1 MIRIQ
6 ELIKHFVLGIVSLL
20 LLHGTMD
27 QYGKHRDFLKKIRN
41 VQSQY
46 NPDSFEAKL
55 DEDFIMTIATTET
68 GNFNFEGADTNRRA
82 NNFFGIQAQGN
93 ENFILSQDPNKKAK
107 VRVFDNPE
115 DSIKGFLEL
124 MKTGSNFKELR
135 ESIARGDD
143 TINYFDYLDKY
154 AENKNYSELLKDVY
168 ITRVLDFMN
177 PRDDTGKLILP
188 TRKPM
193 RSQMNNLK

>member
-1 MIRIQ
+1 MIQIQ
-6 ELIKHFVLGIVSLL
+6 ELIKHLGLGIVSIL
-20 LLHGTMD
+20 LLHATMD

-46 NPDSFEAKL
+46 NPNSFEANL

-68 GNFNFEGADTNRRA
+68 GNFDFKDADTNRRA

-93 ENFILSQDPNKKAK
+93 QNFILSQDPDKKAK
-107 VRVFDNPE
+107 VRVFDNAE

-124 MKTGSNFKELR
+124 MKTGSNFEELR
-135 ESIARGDD
+135 QSVARGDD
-143 TINYFDYLDKY
+143 VINYFDHLDKY

-177 PRDDTGKLILP
+177 PKDDTGKLIFP
-188 TRKPM
+188 SEKPIK
-193 RSQMNNLK
+193 SQMNNLK

>member
-1 MIRIQ
+1 MIQIQ

-55 DEDFIMTIATTET
+55 DEDFIMTVATAET
-68 GNFNFEGADTNRRA
+68 GNFNFEGADTPKRA

-107 VRVFDNPE
+107 VRVFDSPE

-124 MKTGSNFKELR
+124 MKTGSNFQQLR

-154 AENKNYSELLKDVY
+154 AEKKDYTEFLKDVY

-193 RSQMNNLK
+193 KSQMNNLK

>member
-1 MIRIQ
+1 MIQIQ
-6 ELIKHFVLGIVSLL
+6 ELIKHLGLGIVSIL
-20 LLHGTMD
+20 LLHATMD

-46 NPDSFEAKL
+46 DPNSFEANL

-68 GNFNFEGADTNRRA
+68 GNFDFKDADTNRRA

-93 ENFILSQDPNKKAK
+93 QNFILSQDPDKKAK
-107 VRVFDNPE
+107 VRVFDNAE

-124 MKTGSNFKELR
+124 MKTGSNFEELR
-135 ESIARGDD
+135 QSIARGDD
-143 TINYFDYLDKY
+143 VINYFDHLDKY

-177 PRDDTGKLILP
+177 PKDDTGKLILP
-188 TRKPM
+188 SKKPM
-193 RSQMNNLK
+193 KSQMNNLK

>member
-1 MIRIQ
+1 MIQIQ
-6 ELIKHFVLGIVSLL
+6 ELIKHLGLGIVSILF
-20 LLHGTMD
+20 LHATMD

-46 NPDSFEAKL
+46 NPNSFEANL

-68 GNFNFEGADTNRRA
+68 GNFDFKDADTNRRA

-93 ENFILSQDPNKKAK
+93 QNFILSQDPDKKAK
-107 VRVFDNPE
+107 VRVFDNAE

-124 MKTGSNFKELR
+124 MKTGSNFEELR
-135 ESIARGDD
+135 QSVARGDD
-143 TINYFDYLDKY
+143 VINYFDHLDKY

-177 PRDDTGKLILP
+177 PKDDTGKLILP
-188 TRKPM
+188 SKKPM
-193 RSQMNNLK
+193 KSQMNNLK

>member
-1 MIRIQ
+1 MIQIQ

-27 QYGKHRDFLKKIRN
+27 EYGKHRDFLKKIKE
-41 VQSQY
+41 VKSQY
-46 NPDSFEAKL
+46 RPDSFEANVP
-55 DEDFIMTIATTET
+55 DDFILTIATAET
-68 GNFNFEGADTNRRA
+68 GNFNFEGADTPKRA

-107 VRVFDNPE
+107 VRVFDSPE

-124 MKTGSNFKELR
+124 MKTGSNFEELR
-135 ESIARGDD
+135 QSVARGDD
-143 TINYFDYLDKY
+143 VINYFDHLDKY

-177 PRDDTGKLILP
+177 PKDDTGKLILP

-193 RSQMNNLK
+193 KSQMNNLK

>member
-1 MIRIQ
+1 MIQIQ
-6 ELIKHFVLGIVSLL
+6 ELIKHLGLGIVSIL
-20 LLHGTMD
+20 LLHATMD

-46 NPDSFEAKL
+46 NPNSFEANL

-68 GNFNFEGADTNRRA
+68 GNFDFKDADTNRRA

-93 ENFILSQDPNKKAK
+93 QNFILSQDPDKKAK
-107 VRVFDNPE
+107 VRVFDNAE

-124 MKTGSNFKELR
+124 MKTGSNFEELR
-135 ESIARGDD
+135 QSVARGDD
-143 TINYFDYLDKY
+143 VINYFDHLDKY

-177 PRDDTGKLILP
+177 PIDDTGNLILP
-188 TRKPM
+188 SKKPM
-193 RSQMNNLK
+193 KSQMNNLK

>member
-1 MIRIQ
+1 MIQIQ
-6 ELIKHFVLGIVSLL
+6 ELIKHLGLGIVSIL
-20 LLHGTMD
+20 LLHATMD

-46 NPDSFEAKL
+46 NPNSFEANL

-68 GNFNFEGADTNRRA
+68 GNFDFKDADTNRRA

-93 ENFILSQDPNKKAK
+93 QNFILSQDPDKKAK
-107 VRVFDNPE
+107 VRVFDNAE

-124 MKTGSNFKELR
+124 MKTGSNFEELR
-135 ESIARGDD
+135 QSVARGDD
-143 TINYFDYLDKY
+143 VINYFDHLDKY

-177 PRDDTGKLILP
+177 PKDDTGKLIFP
-188 TRKPM
+188 SKKPM
-193 RSQMNNLK
+193 KSQMNNLK

>member
-1 MIRIQ
+1 
-6 ELIKHFVLGIVSLL
+6 VLGIVSLL

-124 MKTGSNFKELR
+124 IKTGSNFQELR
-135 ESIARGDD
+135 QSIARGDD

-193 RSQMNNLK
+193 KSQMNNLK

>member
-1 MIRIQ
+1 MIQIQ
-6 ELIKHFVLGIVSLL
+6 ELIKHLGLGIVSIL
-20 LLHGTMD
+20 LLHATMD

-46 NPDSFEAKL
+46 NPNSFEANL

-68 GNFNFEGADTNRRA
+68 GNFDFKDADTNRRA

-93 ENFILSQDPNKKAK
+93 QNFILSQDPDKKAK
-107 VRVFDNPE
+107 VRVFDNAE

-124 MKTGSNFKELR
+124 MKTGSNFEELR
-135 ESIARGDD
+135 QSVARGDD
-143 TINYFDYLDKY
+143 VINYFDHLDKY

-177 PRDDTGKLILP
+177 PKDDTGKLILP
-188 TRKPM
+188 SKKPM
-193 RSQMNNLK
+193 KSQMNNLK

>member
-1 MIRIQ
+1 
-6 ELIKHFVLGIVSLL
+6 
-20 LLHGTMD
+20 MD

-46 NPDSFEAKL
+46 NPNSFEANL

-68 GNFNFEGADTNRRA
+68 GNFDFKDADTNRRA

-93 ENFILSQDPNKKAK
+93 QNFILSQDPDKKAK
-107 VRVFDNPE
+107 VRVFDNAE

-124 MKTGSNFKELR
+124 MKTGSNFEELR
-135 ESIARGDD
+135 QSVARGDD
-143 TINYFDYLDKY
+143 VINYFDHLDKY

-177 PRDDTGKLILP
+177 PKDDTGKLILP

-193 RSQMNNLK
+193 KSQMNNLK

>member
-1 MIRIQ
+1 MIQIQ
-6 ELIKHFVLGIVSLL
+6 ELIKHLGLGIVSIL
-20 LLHGTMD
+20 LLHATMD

-46 NPDSFEAKL
+46 NPNSFEANL
-55 DEDFIMTIATTET
+55 DEDFIMTVATTET
-68 GNFNFEGADTNRRA
+68 GNFDFKDADTNRRA

-93 ENFILSQDPNKKAK
+93 QNFILSQDPDKKAK
-107 VRVFDNPE
+107 VRVFDNAE

-124 MKTGSNFKELR
+124 MKTGSNFEELR
-135 ESIARGDD
+135 QSVARGDD
-143 TINYFDYLDKY
+143 VINYFDHLDKY

-177 PRDDTGKLILP
+177 PKDDTGKLILP
-188 TRKPM
+188 SKKPM
-193 RSQMNNLK
+193 KSQMNNLK

>member
-1 MIRIQ
+1 MIQIQ
-6 ELIKHFVLGIVSLL
+6 ELIKHLGLGIVSIL
-20 LLHGTMD
+20 LLHATMD

-46 NPDSFEAKL
+46 DPNSFEANL

-68 GNFNFEGADTNRRA
+68 GNFDFKDADTNRRA

-93 ENFILSQDPNKKAK
+93 QNFILSQDPDNKAK
-107 VRVFDNPE
+107 VRVFDNAE

-124 MKTGSNFKELR
+124 MKTGSNFEELR
-135 ESIARGDD
+135 QSIARGDD
-143 TINYFDYLDKY
+143 VINYFDHLDKY

-177 PRDDTGKLILP
+177 PKDDTGKLILP
-188 TRKPM
+188 SKKPM
-193 RSQMNNLK
+193 KSQMNNLK

>member
-27 QYGKHRDFLKKIRN
+27 EYGKHRDFLKKIRN

-46 NPDSFEAKL
+46 NPDSFEANL

-68 GNFNFEGADTNRRA
+68 GNFNFEGGDTNKRA

-107 VRVFDNPE
+107 VRVFDSPE

-124 MKTGSNFKELR
+124 IKTGSNFQGLR
-135 ESIARGDD
+135 ESILKGDD

-177 PRDDTGKLILP
+177 PKDDTGKLILP
-188 TRKPM
+188 TKKPM
-193 RSQMNNLK
+193 KSQMNNLK

>member
-1 MIRIQ
+1 MIQIQ
-6 ELIKHFVLGIVSLL
+6 ELIKHLGLGIVSIL
-20 LLHGTMD
+20 LLHATMD

-46 NPDSFEAKL
+46 NPNSFEANL

-68 GNFNFEGADTNRRA
+68 GNFDFKDADTNRRA

-93 ENFILSQDPNKKAK
+93 QNFILSQDPDKKAK
-107 VRVFDNPE
+107 VRVFDNAE

-124 MKTGSNFKELR
+124 MKTGSNFEELR
-135 ESIARGDD
+135 QSVARGDD
-143 TINYFDYLDKY
+143 VINYFDHLDKY

-177 PRDDTGKLILP
+177 PKDDTGKLILP
-188 TRKPM
+188 SKKPIK
-193 RSQMNNLK
+193 SQMNNLK

>member
-1 MIRIQ
+1 MIQIQ
-6 ELIKHFVLGIVSLL
+6 ELIKHLGLGIVSIL
-20 LLHGTMD
+20 LLHATMD

-46 NPDSFEAKL
+46 NPNSFEANL
-55 DEDFIMTIATTET
+55 DEDFIMTVATTET
-68 GNFNFEGADTNRRA
+68 GNFDFKDADTNRRA

-93 ENFILSQDPNKKAK
+93 QNFILSQDPDKKAK
-107 VRVFDNPE
+107 VRVFDNAE

-124 MKTGSNFKELR
+124 MKTGSNFEELR
-135 ESIARGDD
+135 QSIARGDD
-143 TINYFDYLDKY
+143 VINYFDHLDKY

-177 PRDDTGKLILP
+177 PKDDTGKLILP
-188 TRKPM
+188 TKKPM
-193 RSQMNNLK
+193 KSQMNTLK

>member
-1 MIRIQ
+1 MIQIQ
-6 ELIKHFVLGIVSLL
+6 ELIKHLGLGIVSIL
-20 LLHGTMD
+20 LLHATMD

-46 NPDSFEAKL
+46 NPNSFEANL
-55 DEDFIMTIATTET
+55 DEDFIMTVATTET
-68 GNFNFEGADTNRRA
+68 GNFDFKDADTNRRA

-93 ENFILSQDPNKKAK
+93 QNFILSQDPDKKAK
-107 VRVFDNPE
+107 VRVFDNAE

-124 MKTGSNFKELR
+124 MKTGSNFEELR
-135 ESIARGDD
+135 QSIARGDD
-143 TINYFDYLDKY
+143 VINYFDHLDKY

-177 PRDDTGKLILP
+177 PKDDTGKLILP
-188 TRKPM
+188 SKKPM
-193 RSQMNNLK
+193 KSQMNNLK

>member
-1 MIRIQ
+1 MIQIQ
-6 ELIKHFVLGIVSLL
+6 ELIKHLGLGIVSIL
-20 LLHGTMD
+20 LLHATMD

-46 NPDSFEAKL
+46 NPNSFEANL

-68 GNFNFEGADTNRRA
+68 GNFDFKDADTNRRA

-93 ENFILSQDPNKKAK
+93 QNFILSQDPDKKAK
-107 VRVFDNPE
+107 VRVFDNAE

-124 MKTGSNFKELR
+124 MKTGSNFEELR
-135 ESIARGDD
+135 QSVARGDD
-143 TINYFDYLDKY
+143 VINYFDHLDKY

-177 PRDDTGKLILP
+177 PRDDTGKLILH
-188 TRKPM
+188 TKKPM

>member
-1 MIRIQ
+1 MIQIQ
-6 ELIKHFVLGIVSLL
+6 ELIKHLGLGIVSIL
-20 LLHGTMD
+20 LLHATMD

-46 NPDSFEAKL
+46 NPNSFEANL

-68 GNFNFEGADTNRRA
+68 GNFDFKDADTNRRA

-93 ENFILSQDPNKKAK
+93 QNFILSQDPDKKAK
-107 VRVFDNPE
+107 VRVFDNAE

-124 MKTGSNFKELR
+124 MKTGSNFEELR
-135 ESIARGDD
+135 QSVARGDD
-143 TINYFDYLDKY
+143 VINYFDNLDKY

-177 PRDDTGKLILP
+177 PKDDTGKLILP
-188 TRKPM
+188 SKKPM
-193 RSQMNNLK
+193 KSQMNNLK

>member
-1 MIRIQ
+1 MIQIQ

-27 QYGKHRDFLKKIRN
+27 EYGKHRDFLKKIKE
-41 VQSQY
+41 VKSQY
-46 NPDSFEAKL
+46 SPDSFEANVP
-55 DEDFIMTIATTET
+55 DDFILTIAAVET
-68 GNFNFEGADTNRRA
+68 GNFNFEGADTAKRA

-107 VRVFDNPE
+107 VRVFDSPE

-124 MKTGSNFKELR
+124 IKTGSNFQQLR

-154 AENKNYSELLKDVY
+154 AEKKDYTEFLKDVY

-193 RSQMNNLK
+193 KSQMNNLK